1 MLSREITRKRCC
13 GNMKDMVRPM
23 SATENSST
31 EYQSHRL
38 LGTFVRIGHKSVSV
52 NEPDAVLSIF
62 QLPKVRYR
70 ISLVQSYPVSFSYS
84 QCPIAFLYSTS
95 AKACETVMYV

>member
-1 MLSREITRKRCC
+1 
-13 GNMKDMVRPM
+13 MVRPM